1 MMLLMTWLL
10 GQCGHR
16 KQKDGE
22 RENAAHGEFSFT
34 AYLPWPPYANM
45 IAIMFEDLEPLL
57 ADLVRRDLMVE
68 RGQTIFLQGDPVRY
82 LYFVTSGAI
91 DLMRH
96 QLSGAPVVLQHAGP
110 GAILAE
116 ASLDSATYH
125 CTAVAVSKSTF
136 WAISKRELLKR
147 MAQNPELALA
157 FIRRLA
163 HELQSAR
170 FHAEVLS
177 MRVAA
182 RLGAWVYWRGSLP
195 PKGEWTGLAA
205 ELGVSPEALYR
216 EIAKR
221 K

>member
-1 MMLLMTWLL
+1 
-10 GQCGHR
+10 
-16 KQKDGE
+16 
-22 RENAAHGEFSFT
+22 
-34 AYLPWPPYANM
+34 M

-57 ADLVRRDLMVE
+57 ADLARRHLVVE

-125 CTAVAVSKSTF
+125 CTAAAVLKSTL
-136 WAISKRELLKR
+136 WAISKRELLKH

-177 MRVAA
+177 MRTVAA
-182 RLGAWVYWRGSLP
+182 RLDAWVGWRGSLP